1 MNIELYEMSHCFRV
15 MSHAHTVTRSRK
27 RVKLTS
33 SKGNDDS
40 YSEFKSINNKLKKDY
55 NHLFVAVFVF

>member
-1 MNIELYEMSHCFRV
+1 MSHCFRV